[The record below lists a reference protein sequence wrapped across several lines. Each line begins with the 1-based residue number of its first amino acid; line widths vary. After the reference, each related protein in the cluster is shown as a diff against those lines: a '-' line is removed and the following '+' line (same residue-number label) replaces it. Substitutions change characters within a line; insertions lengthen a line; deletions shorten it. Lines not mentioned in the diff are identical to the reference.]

1 MLKILSIGNRFSED
15 AQRYLHGIAESFG
28 KKIYNENICIE
39 DSSLEDHYNN
49 MISDSPAYKLIRH
62 GVSTSEM
69 VSIKEALEET
79 DWDYVTL
86 QQVSTRSFV
95 VDSYYPFVKE
105 LSAYVR
111 KYAPGAKIL
120 LHETWS
126 YEKEK
131 LPKKFTKTRDMF
143 SRIERITRFV
153 ANDIGAHGVIPAG
166 EALERLKDLGYPV
179 HSDGKHA
186 SKGLGRYAL
195 ALTWCEYLFGIDSR
209 ECTFSDF
216 DVDVPKSWAESARE
230 CVHKTIEAKGAC
242 YCPFVT
248 SSDVSYDEFSG
259 VDNDRQK
266 MDIYFPE
273 KKDFPVFLYFH
284 GGGFVKC
291 SKDGHDMVAKYFTD
305 RGIAFCAAN
314 YRMYPSAHY
323 PDFIWDGAAAIA
335 WLKKKLPD
343 MGGNGK
349 IFVGGTSAG
358 GYLSMMLCFDRR
370 YLRLYDMK
378 PTDITAFIHDAGQPT
393 THFNVMRERGFDRK
407 RVAIDDAAPIY
418 YIGDSESY
426 PPMLFTEASHDL
438 RNRKEQTDLLF
449 STLLHFGYSLDN
461 IERYTFSDSTHSSYV
476 KQLDEDGESRFGK
489 VVYPFI
495 KKYL

>member
-1 MLKILSIGNRFSED
+1 MLRILSIGNSFSND

-28 KKIYNENICIE
+28 KEIHNVNLFIGGCSI
-39 DSSLEDHYNN
+39 DQHYNN
-49 MISDSPAYKLIRH
+49 ITEDAVAYEIFKH
-62 GVSTSEM
+62 GVDASKKTS
-69 VSIKEALEET
+69 IREALTST

-86 QQVSTRSFV
+86 QQVSTRSFIA
-95 VDSYYPFVKE
+95 DSYFPYIKE
-105 LSAYVR
+105 LAEYVR
-111 KYAPGAKIL
+111 KYAPNAKIL

-126 YEKEK
+126 YEKDM
-131 LPKKFTKTRDMF
+131 LPKHFGKTRDMF
-143 SRIERITRFV
+143 SRIERVVHFV
-153 ANDIGAHGVIPAG
+153 AKNIGADGIIPGG
-166 EALERLKDLGYPV
+166 ETLERLKDLGYSV

-186 SKGLGRYAL
+186 GLGLGRYAL
-195 ALTWCEYLFGIDSR
+195 ALTWCEYLFGTDSR

-216 DVDVPKSWAESARE
+216 DVEIPATLTKAARE
-230 CVHKTIEAKGAC
+230 CAHETIAANGAY

-248 SSDVSYDEFSG
+248 SSDISYDEYSG
-259 VDNDRQK
+259 VNNERQK
-266 MDIYFPE
+266 MDIFFPE

-323 PDFIWDGAAAIA
+323 PDFIWDGATAIA